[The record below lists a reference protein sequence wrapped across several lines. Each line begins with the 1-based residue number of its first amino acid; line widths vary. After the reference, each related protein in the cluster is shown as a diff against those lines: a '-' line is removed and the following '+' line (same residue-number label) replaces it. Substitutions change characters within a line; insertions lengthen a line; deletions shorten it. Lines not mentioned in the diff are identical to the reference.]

1 MFCMLSQNAPIYTL
15 LRLLPLLAMTAQPLL
30 AQDGSRT
37 WTGAVDSDF
46 YNVGNWTESGGTSNF
61 PNGIATF
68 SGNSNTSITR
78 TSNTYN
84 YLYGLLFTNSQSSDN
99 AFTIGATPGS
109 GTQINWGGPT
119 ITTTALTGA
128 GSLTDTINS
137 NIALIG
143 SVVHGQTAK
152 VFNLGANHNLHIA
165 GVISGGNTADY
176 SFTKQGTGTLTLS
189 GINTYDIVTTVSAG
203 TLEIT
208 HKDALGSTTA
218 GTVVQDGATVRLSF
232 ASNGDATGDA
242 FTVSGAGYGGAGALD
257 VVDSDING
265 AITLDGDA
273 TIKVTTR
280 FDHSNTISGT
290 GTLTKTGT
298 GAMVRGQAIT
308 ADNLVIAEG
317 EYLSTGTNALVTG
330 DGTAN
335 TGTVTV
341 QGGASLTLW
350 KTGINNTPDI
360 VLEGNSNY
368 QVSSNTAD
376 QVTSIDGTMLLN
388 GNVDFKNWNTKHTV
402 NSDIS
407 GTGGISLIQINSNSD
422 YAEYTLTGTNTYAGQ
437 TTVGNGQESGRIT
450 LRIDGDNSGATG
462 DVIVENHSTL
472 TGSGTI
478 GGGTTVRNGAS
489 LNPGNSPGILTFNDT
504 LTLEAGSTTTME
516 IDGTTRGTEYDGIDV
531 AGLLTF
537 GGDLVIT
544 SDSTI
549 LEGTYNLFDIQGSS
563 AGDFNSITLAGVAY
577 NDDSL
582 TKAGEEWSTEI
593 GGIRYT
599 FSEATG
605 AFVVVPEPGAFALL
619 TGLIS
624 LGWIVLRRRKA

>member
-1 MFCMLSQNAPIYTL
+1 MYIH
-15 LRLLPLLAMTAQPLL
+15 LRLLPLLAMTAQSLL

-46 YNVGNWTESGGTSNF
+46 YNAGNWSGTTPDF
-61 PNGIATF
+61 PNGYATF

-84 YLYGLLFTNSQSSDN
+84 YLFGLFFTNSLSSDN
-99 AFTIGATPGS
+99 AFTIGTSPSS
-109 GTQINWGGPT
+109 GTQINWGGPN
-119 ITTTALTGA
+119 ITTTALSGA

-137 NIALIG
+137 NIHLVG
-143 SVVHGQTAK
+143 TKAK
-152 VFNLGANHNLHIA
+152 VFDLGANHNLHIA
-165 GVISGGNTADY
+165 GVITGGNTTDY

-208 HKDALGSTTA
+208 QKEALGSTTA

-232 ASNGDATGDA
+232 ASNSDATEDA
-242 FTVSGAGYGGAGALD
+242 FTISGAGHGGAGALD

-280 FDHSNTISGT
+280 LDHSNTISGT
-290 GTLTKTGT
+290 GTLTKTGN

-308 ADNLVIAEG
+308 ADNLVVAEG
-317 EYLSTGTNALVTG
+317 EYLATGTNALVTG

-335 TGTVTV
+335 TGAITV
-341 QGGASLTLW
+341 QGGAYLTLW

-360 VLEGNSNY
+360 VLEGNSIY
-368 QVSSNTAD
+368 QTTSNTAD

-388 GNVDFKNWNTKHTV
+388 GDVDFKNWNTKHTV

-478 GGGTTVRNGAS
+478 GGGTTLRNGAS

-582 TKAGEEWSTEI
+582 AKAGEEWSIEI

-619 TGLIS
+619 TGLIN

>member
-1 MFCMLSQNAPIYTL
+1 MYIH
-15 LRLLPLLAMTAQPLL
+15 LRLLPLLAMTAQSLL

-46 YNVGNWTESGGTSNF
+46 YNAGNWSGTTPDF
-61 PNGIATF
+61 PNGYATF

-84 YLYGLLFTNSQSSDN
+84 YLFGLFFTNSLSSDN
-99 AFTIGATPGS
+99 AFTIGTSPSS
-109 GTQINWGGPT
+109 GTQINWGGPN
-119 ITTTALTGA
+119 ITTTALSGA

-137 NIALIG
+137 NIHLVG
-143 SVVHGQTAK
+143 TKAK
-152 VFNLGANHNLHIA
+152 VFDLGANHNLHIA
-165 GVISGGNTADY
+165 GVITGGNTTDY

-208 HKDALGSTTA
+208 QKEALGSTTA

-232 ASNGDATGDA
+232 ASNSDATEDA
-242 FTVSGAGYGGAGALD
+242 FTISGAGHGGAGALD

-280 FDHSNTISGT
+280 LDHSNTISGT
-290 GTLTKTGT
+290 GTLTKTGN

-308 ADNLVIAEG
+308 ADNLVVAEG
-317 EYLSTGTNALVTG
+317 EYLATGTNALVTG

-335 TGTVTV
+335 TGAITV
-341 QGGASLTLW
+341 QGGAYLTLW

-360 VLEGNSNY
+360 VLEGNSIY
-368 QVSSNTAD
+368 QTTSNTAD

-388 GNVDFKNWNTKHTV
+388 GDVDFKNWNTKHTV

-478 GGGTTVRNGAS
+478 GGGTTLRNGAS

-582 TKAGEEWSTEI
+582 AKAGEEWSIEI

>member
-1 MFCMLSQNAPIYTL
+1 MYTL
-15 LRLLPLLAMTAQPLL
+15 LRLLPLLAMTAQSLL

-46 YNVGNWTESGGTSNF
+46 YNAGNWSGTTPDF
-61 PNGIATF
+61 PNGYATF

-84 YLYGLLFTNSQSSDN
+84 YLFGLFFTNSLSSDN
-99 AFTIGATPGS
+99 AFTIGTSPSS
-109 GTQINWGGPT
+109 GTQINWGGPN
-119 ITTTALTGA
+119 ITTTALSGA
-128 GSLTDTINS
+128 GSLNDTINS
-137 NIALIG
+137 NIHLVG
-143 SVVHGQTAK
+143 TKAK
-152 VFNLGANHNLHIA
+152 VFDLGANHNLHIA
-165 GVISGGNTADY
+165 GVITGGNTTDY

-208 HKDALGSTTA
+208 QKEALGSTTA

-232 ASNGDATGDA
+232 ASNSDATEDA
-242 FTVSGAGYGGAGALD
+242 FTISGAGHGGAGALD

-280 FDHSNTISGT
+280 LDHSNTISGT
-290 GTLTKTGT
+290 GTLTKTGN

-308 ADNLVIAEG
+308 ADNLVVAEG
-317 EYLSTGTNALVTG
+317 EYLATGTNALVTG

-335 TGTVTV
+335 TGAITV
-341 QGGASLTLW
+341 QGGAYLTLW

-360 VLEGNSNY
+360 VLEGNSIY
-368 QVSSNTAD
+368 QTTSNTAD

-388 GNVDFKNWNTKHTV
+388 GDVDFKNWNTKHTV

-478 GGGTTVRNGAS
+478 GGGTTLRNGAS

-582 TKAGEEWSTEI
+582 AKAGEEWSIEI

>member
-1 MFCMLSQNAPIYTL
+1 MYIH
-15 LRLLPLLAMTAQPLL
+15 LRLLPLLAMTAQSLL

-46 YNVGNWTESGGTSNF
+46 YNAGNWSGTTPDF
-61 PNGIATF
+61 PNGYATF

-84 YLYGLLFTNSQSSDN
+84 YLFGLFFTNSLSSDN
-99 AFTIGATPGS
+99 AFTIGTSPSS
-109 GTQINWGGPT
+109 GTQINWGGPN
-119 ITTTALTGA
+119 ITTTALSGA
-128 GSLTDTINS
+128 GSLNDTINS
-137 NIALIG
+137 NIHLVG
-143 SVVHGQTAK
+143 TKAK
-152 VFNLGANHNLHIA
+152 VFDLGANHNLHIA
-165 GVISGGNTADY
+165 GVITGGNTTDY

-208 HKDALGSTTA
+208 QKEALGSTTA

-232 ASNGDATGDA
+232 ASNSDATEDA
-242 FTVSGAGYGGAGALD
+242 FTISGAGHGGAGALD

-280 FDHSNTISGT
+280 LDHSNTISGT

-308 ADNLVIAEG
+308 ADNLVVAEG
-317 EYLSTGTNALVTG
+317 EYLATGTNALVTG

-335 TGTVTV
+335 TGAITV
-341 QGGASLTLW
+341 QGGAYLTLW

-360 VLEGNSNY
+360 VLEGNSSY
-368 QVSSNTAD
+368 QTTSNTAD

-388 GNVDFKNWNTKHTV
+388 GDVDFKNWNTKHTV

-478 GGGTTVRNGAS
+478 GGGTTLRNGAS

-582 TKAGEEWSTEI
+582 AKAGEEWSIEI

>member
-1 MFCMLSQNAPIYTL
+1 MYIH
-15 LRLLPLLAMTAQPLL
+15 LRLLPLLAMTAQSLL

-46 YNVGNWTESGGTSNF
+46 YNAGNWSGTTPDF
-61 PNGIATF
+61 PNGYATF

-84 YLYGLLFTNSQSSDN
+84 YLFGLFFTNSLSSDN
-99 AFTIGATPGS
+99 AFTIGTSPSS
-109 GTQINWGGPT
+109 GTQINWGGPN
-119 ITTTALTGA
+119 ITTTALSGA

-137 NIALIG
+137 NIHLVG
-143 SVVHGQTAK
+143 TKAK
-152 VFNLGANHNLHIA
+152 VFDLGANHNLHIA
-165 GVISGGNTADY
+165 GVITGGNTTDY

-208 HKDALGSTTA
+208 QKEALGSTTA

-232 ASNGDATGDA
+232 ASNSDATEDA
-242 FTVSGAGYGGAGALD
+242 FTISGAGHGGAGALD
-257 VVDSDING
+257 VVDSDIKG

-280 FDHSNTISGT
+280 LDHSNTISGT
-290 GTLTKTGT
+290 GTLTKTGN

-308 ADNLVIAEG
+308 ADNLVVAEG
-317 EYLSTGTNALVTG
+317 EYLATGTNALVTG

-335 TGTVTV
+335 TGAITV
-341 QGGASLTLW
+341 QGGAYLTLW

-360 VLEGNSNY
+360 VLEGNSIY
-368 QVSSNTAD
+368 QTTSNTAD

-388 GNVDFKNWNTKHTV
+388 GDVDFKNWNTKHTV

-478 GGGTTVRNGAS
+478 GGGTTLRNGAS

-582 TKAGEEWSTEI
+582 AKAGEEWSIEI

>member
-1 MFCMLSQNAPIYTL
+1 MYIH
-15 LRLLPLLAMTAQPLL
+15 LRLLPLLAMTAQSLL

-46 YNVGNWTESGGTSNF
+46 YNAGNWSGTTPDF
-61 PNGIATF
+61 PNGYATF

-84 YLYGLLFTNSQSSDN
+84 YLFGLFFTNSLSSDN
-99 AFTIGATPGS
+99 AFTIGTSPSS
-109 GTQINWGGPT
+109 GTQINWGGPN
-119 ITTTALTGA
+119 ITTTALSGA
-128 GSLTDTINS
+128 GSLNDTINS
-137 NIALIG
+137 NMHLVG
-143 SVVHGQTAK
+143 SESK
-152 VFNLGANHNLHIA
+152 VFDLGANHNLHIA
-165 GVISGGNTADY
+165 GVITGGNTTDY

-208 HKDALGSTTA
+208 QKEALGSTTA

-232 ASNGDATGDA
+232 ASNSDATEDA
-242 FTVSGAGYGGAGALD
+242 FTISGAGHGGAGALD

-280 FDHSNTISGT
+280 LDHSNTISGT

-317 EYLSTGTNALVTG
+317 EYLSIGTNALVTG

-360 VLEGNSNY
+360 VLEGNSIY
-368 QVSSNTAD
+368 QTTSNTAD

-388 GNVDFKNWNTKHTV
+388 GDVDFKNWNTKHTV

-582 TKAGEEWSTEI
+582 AKAGEEWSIEI